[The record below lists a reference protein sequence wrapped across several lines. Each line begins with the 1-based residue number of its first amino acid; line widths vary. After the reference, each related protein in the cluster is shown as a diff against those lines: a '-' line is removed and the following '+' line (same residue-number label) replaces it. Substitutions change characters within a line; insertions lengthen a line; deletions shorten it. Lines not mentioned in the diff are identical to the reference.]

1 MKYTK
6 EELQWIKKHTSKRE
20 LSDTKKYLSKKQPK
34 AKKKKSQ
41 SFKMTPPKKDS
52 DLYKWAVW
60 CRDRLIKKQTQSE
73 RDFYESLDIL
83 NIPYDK
89 QYPFFINKR
98 VFFADAVFHETHTI
112 VEIDGGYH
120 KKKSI
125 LKYDANRT
133 KHLNGVGYRV
143 VRITNE
149 EVSDVALFMSKISK
163 FLPIDV
169 PAYMYLV

>member
-1 MKYTK
+1 MKYSK

-41 SFKMTPPKKDS
+41 SYKMTPPEKDS

-60 CRDRLIKKQTQSE
+60 CRDRLIKKQTKSE
-73 RDFYESLDIL
+73 MDFYESLDIL
-83 NIPYDK
+83 NIPYEK
-89 QYPFFINKR
+89 QCPFFINKR
-98 VFFADAVFHETHTI
+98 VFFADAVFHETRTI

>member
-1 MKYTK
+1 MKYSK

-20 LSDTKKYLSKKQPK
+20 LSATKKYLSKKQPK
-34 AKKKKSQ
+34 SKKKKFQ
-41 SFKMTPPKKDS
+41 SYKMTQPEKDS
-52 DLYKWAVW
+52 DLYKWAVR
-60 CRDRLIKKQTQSE
+60 CRDRLIKKQTPSE

-120 KKKSI
+120 KKKSVK
-125 LKYDANRT
+125 KYDANRT

-149 EVSDVALFMSKISK
+149 EVSDVTLFMSKISK